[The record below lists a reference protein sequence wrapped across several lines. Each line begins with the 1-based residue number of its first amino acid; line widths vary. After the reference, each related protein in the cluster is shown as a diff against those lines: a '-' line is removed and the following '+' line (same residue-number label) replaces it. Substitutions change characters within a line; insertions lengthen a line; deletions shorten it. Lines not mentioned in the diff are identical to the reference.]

1 MVLAFFLF
9 KDHSSKNCSKLI
21 SGATSYYHPRNQG
34 PVAAGSTTTTC
45 MHALITSGGLSG
57 GLPGN
62 RYSRARGGIIPLL
75 AEKSPGSSIVEELFV
90 VRDNWC
96 SGWEF
101 ECYPTVAQ
109 S

>member
-1 MVLAFFLF
+1 MVIAFFLF

-57 GLPGN
+57 RLPGN
-62 RYSRARGGIIPLL
+62 LFPRPTNNSSCGEEPGELLNSRGAVRGEG
-75 AEKSPGSSIVEELFV
+75 
-90 VRDNWC
+90 
-96 SGWEF
+96 
-101 ECYPTVAQ
+101 
-109 S
+109 